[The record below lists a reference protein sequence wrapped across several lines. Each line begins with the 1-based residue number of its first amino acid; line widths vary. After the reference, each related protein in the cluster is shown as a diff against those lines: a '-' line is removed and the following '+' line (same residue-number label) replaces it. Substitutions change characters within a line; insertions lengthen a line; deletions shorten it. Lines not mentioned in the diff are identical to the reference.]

1 MLSGLLT
8 SVAAFVGT
16 NLDDI
21 FLLTL
26 FFSEAETKK
35 KERAVVCGQ
44 YLGILFLYFVSVLG
58 ALGLSFLPEKY
69 IGFLGI
75 LPIILGVKAIFD
87 KDDEDDGQKSA
98 LGGAVR
104 VALVTVANGA
114 DNLGVY
120 IPLFA
125 GYSAWKT
132 AVAGIVF
139 LLMTALW
146 CLLSQKL
153 SEMPFLRRFLGKY
166 KRVLVPCVL
175 ILLGMYILAEAFF
188 F

>member
-1 MLSGLLT
+1 MFAVLLC
-8 SVAAFVGT
+8 SVFAFIGT
-16 NLDDI
+16 NVDDI

-26 FFSEAETKK
+26 FFSEARTKSDA
-35 KERAVVCGQ
+35 RTVVCGQ
-44 YLGILFLYFVSVLG
+44 YLGVIFLYFLSVLG
-58 ALGLSFLPEKY
+58 AFGLSFLPESY

-87 KDDEDDGQKSA
+87 RSDEDDEKKSA
-98 LGGAVR
+98 LGGALR

-114 DNLGVY
+114 DNIGVY

-125 GYSAWKT
+125 GFSAWQI

-139 LLMTALW
+139 LLMMALW
-146 CLLSQKL
+146 CIMGKKL
-153 SEMPFLRRFLGKY
+153 SEMPFLRRFLEKY
-166 KRVLVPCVL
+166 KRILVPTVL
-175 ILLGMYILAEAFF
+175 ILLGVYILAEAFF